1 MPDQV
6 KDFKEYVTKLLG
18 VLGNQEKTNAIISN
32 AVYLISAGNNDLAI
46 TFATGR
52 AQSTISDYTDLM
64 VTCSDNLL
72 KVHII
77 VSILRYFLWPS

>member
-1 MPDQV
+1 MTDQV
-6 KDFKEYVTKLLG
+6 KDFKEYVTRLNG
-18 VLGNQEKTNAIISN
+18 VVGEQTNALISN

-52 AQSTISDYTDLM
+52 TQSTISDYTNLM
-64 VTCSDNLL
+64 VTWTDNLL

-77 VSILRYFLWPS
+77 VSILLYFLWSS